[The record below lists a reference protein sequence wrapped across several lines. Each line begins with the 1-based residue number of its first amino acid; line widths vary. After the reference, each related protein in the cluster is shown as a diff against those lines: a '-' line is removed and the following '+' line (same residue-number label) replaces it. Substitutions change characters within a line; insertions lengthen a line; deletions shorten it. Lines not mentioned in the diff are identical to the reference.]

1 MVFSSLIF
9 LFWFLPMVLLFYFMV
24 EAKYR
29 NWILL
34 FFSLFFYGWGEGE
47 MLIIMLFSACINF
60 IFGMLIEQKESE
72 GSRKWVLFLGIIL
85 NLSLLLFYKYGNFF
99 TDNYNLLA
107 HYFKIDP
114 IIGDKIILPLGI
126 SFYTF
131 HGMSY
136 MIDVYRKHTPA
147 QRNPLKLALYI
158 SFFPQLI
165 AGPIVRYKDIESQM
179 NERSIDLELFA
190 SGIKRF
196 IIGLAKKVLLA
207 NIIGRIPAMV
217 FKLPE
222 SELNAYW
229 SWLSIIAATLQVY
242 LDFSGYSD
250 MAIGLARMFG
260 FKFKENFIYPFFS
273 QSMKEFWTRWHI
285 SLSTWFKDYVYIP
298 LGGSKNGKI
307 RMYLNLWIVFLL
319 TGFWHGASWSFI
331 LFGAFHGLLI
341 VLERLGLSKVLE
353 FLPRMFRSV
362 YVFMITAFSIIFF
375 SIDDLTHIKHFYLS
389 LFKFVSPDSFSRLN
403 LYLTTEYY
411 ITLIVALFVSF
422 PFVEYLFGKIKKEK
436 IRNRIELAGIVLIFL
451 LSIGELMNSTFN
463 PFIYFRF

>member
-1 MVFSSLIF
+1 
-9 LFWFLPMVLLFYFMV
+9 
-24 EAKYR
+24 
-29 NWILL
+29 
-34 FFSLFFYGWGEGE
+34 
-47 MLIIMLFSACINF
+47 
-60 IFGMLIEQKESE
+60 
-72 GSRKWVLFLGIIL
+72 
-85 NLSLLLFYKYGNFF
+85 
-99 TDNYNLLA
+99 
-107 HYFKIDP
+107 
-114 IIGDKIILPLGI
+114 
-126 SFYTF
+126 
-131 HGMSY
+131 
-136 MIDVYRKHTPA
+136 
-147 QRNPLKLALYI
+147 
-158 SFFPQLI
+158 
-165 AGPIVRYKDIESQM
+165 
-179 NERSIDLELFA
+179 
-190 SGIKRF
+190 
-196 IIGLAKKVLLA
+196 
-207 NIIGRIPAMV
+207 V